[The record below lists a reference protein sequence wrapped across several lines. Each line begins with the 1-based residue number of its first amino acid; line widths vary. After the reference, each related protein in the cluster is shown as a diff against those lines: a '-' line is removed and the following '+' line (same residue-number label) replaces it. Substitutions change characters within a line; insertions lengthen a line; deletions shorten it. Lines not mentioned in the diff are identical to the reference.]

1 MAVYTELSDQELR
14 KFVNHFAL
22 GDLVRAHGIAAGT
35 INTIYDLTTTQGH
48 YILRILEGRTRSEAQ
63 FEERLVE
70 HLVAKGLPVPKMM
83 PGRRGG
89 ATLSI
94 GPRQQVSIL
103 EFVEGRE
110 LAVFEVEAAH
120 ARQIGAFLGKLSKAT
135 QTFKGTKENR
145 FSEAALKD
153 MLDQCI
159 AGFEGSE
166 HRAELEIL
174 STELEMK
181 VSFEG
186 LPTGMTH
193 GDLFVDNARF
203 RQGSLEAV
211 IDFEMASTMPFIYD
225 IAVAIGD
232 WAFSQNVFHPE
243 RAHALIEG
251 YQESR
256 VLEPEELSKL
266 YGMLRFTSCRY
277 AISRFFDFELNSQ
290 PDVQRLYKDYRHF
303 MTRLRALDALGEPD
317 FVAAVMGV

>member
-1 MAVYTELSDQELR
+1 MAVYTELTDQELR

-22 GDLVRAHGIAAGT
+22 GELVRAHGIAAGT

-48 YILRILEGRTRSEAQ
+48 YILRILEGRTRAEAQ
-63 FEERLVE
+63 FEERLIE
-70 HLVAKGLPVPKMM
+70 HLIAKGLRVPRMM

-89 ATLSI
+89 AILSI

-110 LAVFEVEAAH
+110 LAVFEVEASH
-120 ARQIGAFLGKLSKAT
+120 ARQIGAFLGELSKAT
-135 QTFKGTKENR
+135 KSFRGTKENR
-145 FSEAALKD
+145 FSQDALRD

-159 AGFEGSE
+159 AGIETGE
-166 HRAELEIL
+166 QRADLEIL

-181 VSFEG
+181 ISFEG
-186 LPTGMTH
+186 LPVGMTH

-203 RQGSLEAV
+203 KQGELEAV

-225 IAVAIGD
+225 LSVAIGD
-232 WAFSQNVFHPE
+232 WAFSQNVFHAE
-243 RAHALIEG
+243 RARALLDG

-256 VLEPEELSKL
+256 VLEPEELARL
-266 YGMLRFTSCRY
+266 YGMMRFTSCRY

-290 PDVQRLYKDYRHF
+290 PDIQRLYKDYRHF
-303 MTRLRALDALGEPD
+303 MTRLRALDAMGEPE
-317 FVAAVMGV
+317 FVAAMMGV